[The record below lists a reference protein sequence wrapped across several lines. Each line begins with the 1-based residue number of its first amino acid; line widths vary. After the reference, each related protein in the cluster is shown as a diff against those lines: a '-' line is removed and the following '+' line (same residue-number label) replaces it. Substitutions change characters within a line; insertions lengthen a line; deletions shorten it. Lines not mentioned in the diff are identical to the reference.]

1 MLLELRLH
9 LLIQFLY
16 VFQQKTKDEI
26 TRLERDVDGRNY
38 IDCYFETRKIIECR
52 LREYLLWD
60 REGAKKRTEEDDQGH
75 APNTKVFPVSD
86 FIGPLPTQT
95 SSCPRGRRE
104 MESRRDSAELL
115 HHLPIVMR

>member
-1 MLLELRLH
+1 LRVH
-9 LLIQFLY
+9 LLIQFLF

-60 REGAKKRTEEDDQGH
+60 REGAKKKQKKMIKGTPQTQKFFPSPILSVPCRRKRRPVRVDGGKW
-75 APNTKVFPVSD
+75 KVDETRQSFFIIFP
-86 FIGPLPTQT
+86 L
-95 SSCPRGRRE
+95 
-104 MESRRDSAELL
+104 
-115 HHLPIVMR
+115 

>member
-1 MLLELRLH
+1 M
-9 LLIQFLY
+9 
-16 VFQQKTKDEI
+16 FQQKTKDEI

-75 APNTKVFPVSD
+75 APNTKFFPSRILSVPCRRKRRPVRVDGGKWKVDETRQSF
-86 FIGPLPTQT
+86 FIIFPL
-95 SSCPRGRRE
+95 
-104 MESRRDSAELL
+104 
-115 HHLPIVMR
+115 